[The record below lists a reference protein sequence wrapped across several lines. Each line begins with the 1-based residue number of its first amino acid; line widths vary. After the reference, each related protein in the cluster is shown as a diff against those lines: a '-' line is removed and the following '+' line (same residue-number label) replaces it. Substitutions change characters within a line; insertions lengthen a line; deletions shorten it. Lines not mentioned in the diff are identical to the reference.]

1 MDKKELTKQ
10 IDALIVSCA
19 IGMGC
24 DEVELKRLAIEY
36 ATHFTGPYELSRMHL
51 RALDENLE
59 MGIQLTKKVNVF
71 IDAARARIKSV
82 KGMGSFVSG
91 KLSLPQT
98 CKCTPTKK
106 YIFCKMPPHLC
117 KFTKH
122 SLVTIASRQ
131 SPKASPKASPKVS
144 PKASPKSPKA
154 SPKASPTKCRKPGCN
169 MGGKR
174 RTQTKRRRN

>member
-1 MDKKELTKQ
+1 MEKKELTEQ
-10 IDALIVSCA
+10 IDELVVSCA

-24 DEVELKRLAIEY
+24 DEIELKRLAIKY

-71 IDAARARIKSV
+71 IDAARARIKHV

-117 KFTKH
+117 KFTNH
-122 SLVTIASRQ
+122 SLVTIASRE
-131 SPKASPKASPKVS
+131 SPKASPKAS
-144 PKASPKSPKA
+144 KASPKA
-154 SPKASPTKCRKPGCN
+154 SPKACSPKTRRSYCN
-169 MGGKR
+169 VMGGKHKHKK
-174 RTQTKRRRN
+174 TKRRS